1 MHICL
6 APDAVIKEMSQNQAE
21 VGNDEKDHDPGCER
35 IFATWAGLSSG
46 ATSWGAN
53 HMKSIKTRLNII
65 KWTLLA

>member
-21 VGNDEKDHDPGCER
+21 VGNDDKDHDPGPVV
-35 IFATWAGLSSG
+35 SSASG
-46 ATSWGAN
+46 RSLEWSNVLGAN